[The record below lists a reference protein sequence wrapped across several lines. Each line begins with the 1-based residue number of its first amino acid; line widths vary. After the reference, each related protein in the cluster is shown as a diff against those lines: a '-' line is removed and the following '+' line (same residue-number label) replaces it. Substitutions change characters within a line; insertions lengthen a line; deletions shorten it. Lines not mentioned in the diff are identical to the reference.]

1 MIKETMFCDRCG
13 KECEDKRNNRGYHIF
28 RKWILADS
36 LNDQYLDLCQKCYD
50 GLYDWMKSGRKEAE
64 DGNDKV

>member
-1 MIKETMFCDRCG
+1 MIKQTMFCDRYG
-13 KECEDKRNNRGYHIF
+13 KECENIRNNRGYNIF

-36 LNDQYLDLCQKCYD
+36 VKNNNYLDLCQKCYD

-64 DGNDKV
+64 DGNG